1 MPPLS
6 HILADNDE
14 NFGKLILF
22 AIILV
27 IWAIRAIANVAKSS
41 GQKKPSPPPMPA
53 ARPVAPRVPSPIQPR
68 PKPLV
73 AARAKPVLA
82 ARQAAKPIKAVV
94 PAAGRRLPPL
104 PSLVRPTAPA
114 PPGAPVAR
122 PAAVAAPAP
131 APIRQPIPATAPPRV
146 GIVRWADRQTVRS
159 QFILS
164 EALQPPL
171 ALRTRSHLP

>member
-22 AIILV
+22 AIIIV
-27 IWAIRAIANVAKSS
+27 IWAVRAIANVAKSS

-73 AARAKPVLA
+73 AARAKPVGGA
-82 ARQAAKPIKAVV
+82 SGRQAIQSGCAGGGSTV
-94 PAAGRRLPPL
+94 AA
-104 PSLVRPTAPA
+104 S
-114 PPGAPVAR
+114 PVAGSPDCAR
-122 PAAVAAPAP
+122 PAGSARREACCGRGAGPGAHQATHSGNCAAEGGHRAM
-131 APIRQPIPATAPPRV
+131 
-146 GIVRWADRQTVRS
+146 G
-159 QFILS
+159 
-164 EALQPPL
+164 
-171 ALRTRSHLP
+171 

>member
-22 AIILV
+22 AIIIV
-27 IWAIRAIANVAKSS
+27 IWAVRAIANVAKSS

-53 ARPVAPRVPSPIQPR
+53 ARSVAQPVPPPIQPR
-68 PKPLV
+68 PRPPV
-73 AARAKPVLA
+73 AARAKPVVV
-82 ARQAAKPIKAVV
+82 ARQAAKPIKAAV
-94 PAAGRRLPPL
+94 PPSGRRLPPL
-104 PSLVRPTAPA
+104 PSLVRPPAPA
-114 PPGAPVAR
+114 QPGTQVAR
-122 PAAVAAPAP
+122 PAAVAAPARVP
-131 APIRQPIPATAPPRV
+131 ARQPVPAAAPPRV
-146 GIVRWADRQTVRS
+146 GIARWADRQTVRS
-159 QFILS
+159 QFVLS